1 MIFLRLL
8 LKLRY
13 YLIKKLSMLLNIANL
28 FKREY
33 FLNLENEC
41 ETQLQKTKLNPFVNN
56 SIFVCFLV
64 LFCKDISKQ
73 NKNYRNKL
81 KKMNSTDNYT
91 FQY

>member
-1 MIFLRLL
+1 
-8 LKLRY
+8 
-13 YLIKKLSMLLNIANL
+13 MLLNIANL
-28 FKREY
+28 FKHKY

-41 ETQLQKTKLNPFVNN
+41 ETPLRKTKLNPFVNN

-81 KKMNSTDNYT
+81 KKK
-91 FQY
+91 